1 MKTYKISEVLY
12 WTIAGI
18 SIYKF
23 ISFGDMIKQELII
36 SLVLLFYQY
45 LWHFLEDILE
55 KSITKGTRTLN
66 DSF

>member
-23 ISFGDMIKQELII
+23 ISLWGYDQTRAYYFIGFA
-36 SLVLLFYQY
+36 VLSIFMALFRR
-45 LWHFLEDILE
+45 HFR
-55 KSITKGTRTLN
+55 KKYNKKNQNSK
-66 DSF
+66 

>member
-23 ISFGDMIKQELII
+23 ISLGDMIKQELII

-45 LWHFLEDILE
+45 LWHFLDDILE
-55 KSITKGTRTLN
+55 KSITKEQN
-66 DSF
+66 SK

>member
-23 ISFGDMIKQELII
+23 ISLWGYDQKRAYYFIGFA
-36 SLVLLFYQY
+36 VLSIFMAL
-45 LWHFLEDILE
+45 LDDILE
-55 KSITKGTRTLN
+55 KV
-66 DSF
+66 

>member
-23 ISFGDMIKQELII
+23 ISLWGYDQKELII

-45 LWHFLEDILE
+45 LWHFLDDILE

>member
-23 ISFGDMIKQELII
+23 ISLWGYDQTRAYYFIGFA
-36 SLVLLFYQY
+36 VLSI
-45 LWHFLEDILE
+45 LWHFLDDILE
-55 KSITKGTRTLN
+55 KSITKEPEL
-66 DSF
+66 